1 MKKHSIIIGIIGII
15 LVCVITTGCIF
26 YNLVDAKEFKS
37 HFEDLGYTITSNKD
51 DIYNSTTYYVASK
64 EDSTYDI
71 EYYEFKDETDAKK
84 AYQNFK
90 ENISNFITSE
100 AQNQETTGAVFSKI
114 VSVSEKEYLVF
125 SRVKNTLIVIKGTN
139 DVSEEINN
147 LLEEIRY

>member
-51 DIYNSTTYYVASK
+51 DNYNSTTYYVASK

-100 AQNQETTGAVFSKI
+100 AKNQETTGAVFSKI

-139 DVSEEINN
+139 DVSDEINS

>member
-51 DIYNSTTYYVASK
+51 DDYNSTTYYAASK

-100 AQNQETTGAVFSKI
+100 AKNQETTGAVFSKI

-139 DVSEEINN
+139 DVSDEINS